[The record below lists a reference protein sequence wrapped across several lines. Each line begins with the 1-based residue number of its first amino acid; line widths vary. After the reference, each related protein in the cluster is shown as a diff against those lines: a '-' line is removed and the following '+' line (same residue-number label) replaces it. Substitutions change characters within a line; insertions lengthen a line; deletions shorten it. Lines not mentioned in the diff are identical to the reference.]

1 MMGAEAAEHVV
12 YPEMH
17 GHIAGA
23 HRKATLVIVWFSQYR
38 VAILGK
44 LCVLCLALQ
53 FTVATRHS

>member
-23 HRKATLVIVWFSQYR
+23 HRKATLVVVWFSQYR
-38 VAILGK
+38 VAILGI
-44 LCVLCLALQ
+44 LCVLCVAL
-53 FTVATRHS
+53 